1 MPKNFFPTIIV
12 KCYFCFCC
20 STKIRKKE
28 RKIIIFLS
36 TLESESENIDIDSLV
51 DTNSIIKLTSSRRMH
66 EVLVEVEVS
75 WHVVVVTFFSTTRVK
90 NIYSKLY
97 TRGSKWTSCDIIKA
111 ISDRARCYRYSMGS
125 SFTEERLFKTT
136 SKNVVERE
144 DWIEKIF
151 THRIVET
158 SIELFIQNCNTWHDK
173 LENIGLK
180 KFIGLRKLRW
190 YKFDRKKFD
199 YIRIYLR

>member
-1 MPKNFFPTIIV
+1 
-12 KCYFCFCC
+12 
-20 STKIRKKE
+20 
-28 RKIIIFLS
+28 
-36 TLESESENIDIDSLV
+36 
-51 DTNSIIKLTSSRRMH
+51 MH

-158 SIELFIQNCNTWHDK
+158 SMELFIQNCNTWHDK

-180 KFIGLRKLRW
+180 KFIRLRKLRW

-199 YIRIYLR
+199 YIRIYSSN

>member
-1 MPKNFFPTIIV
+1 MLFLLLLFNKNT
-12 KCYFCFCC
+12 
-20 STKIRKKE
+20 KE
-28 RKIIIFLS
+28 RKKDNNFLINVRKWIWKYWYRFTCRIR
-36 TLESESENIDIDSLV
+36 TLLLNWQAV
-51 DTNSIIKLTSSRRMH
+51 DVCTRCLLKLKFRGTSWLSP
-66 EVLVEVEVS
+66 S
-75 WHVVVVTFFSTTRVK
+75 FQQHVWKIYTR
-90 NIYSKLY
+90 SY

-173 LENIGLK
+173 LKN
-180 KFIGLRKLRW
+180 IGLRKLRW

-199 YIRIYLR
+199 YIWIYSSN